1 MGHLSLS
8 GTGLVAGYPGR
19 RVLDGADIVIPAGG
33 RVALL
38 GANGSGKTTLLR
50 ALSGA
55 LPVESGEVRVD
66 GVPLRRSKS
75 GLREHRRTVQLVLQ
89 DPDDQLFAADVMR
102 DVSFGPMNLEL
113 PADEVAE
120 RVREA
125 LELLALQDLADRPI
139 HELSF
144 GQRKRVAIAGAVA
157 MRPCL
162 VLLDEPTAG
171 LDPAGVEEMLAALAR
186 LEAADTTVLIA
197 THDVDLALSWAHI
210 GAVVA
215 DGKVQQGEIA
225 DVLGNRELV
234 ERSRLRTP
242 TVIQVADELGL
253 DRAGVTD
260 IASLTAALRDTAH
273 ERHHR

>member
-1 MGHLSLS
+1 
-8 GTGLVAGYPGR
+8 
-19 RVLDGADIVIPAGG
+19 
-33 RVALL
+33 
-38 GANGSGKTTLLR
+38 
-50 ALSGA
+50 
-55 LPVESGEVRVD
+55 
-66 GVPLRRSKS
+66 
-75 GLREHRRTVQLVLQ
+75 
-89 DPDDQLFAADVMR
+89 
-102 DVSFGPMNLEL
+102 
-113 PADEVAE
+113 
-120 RVREA
+120 
-125 LELLALQDLADRPI
+125 
-139 HELSF
+139 
-144 GQRKRVAIAGAVA
+144 

>member
-19 RVLDGADIVIPAGG
+19 RVLDVADIVIPAGG